1 MENDRL
7 EEERDLK
14 RLTEDL
20 ERLQIQINKVNQ
32 QISEIRSKQ
41 NKKEPVISNKKKTTL
56 KVGDTVI
63 VTGTYKNRKGVT
75 GTVVKITPAQIR
87 LKPENGKDE
96 FQVYK
101 QNVKLA

>member
-41 NKKEPVISNKKKTTL
+41 NKKEPVISNKKKTAL